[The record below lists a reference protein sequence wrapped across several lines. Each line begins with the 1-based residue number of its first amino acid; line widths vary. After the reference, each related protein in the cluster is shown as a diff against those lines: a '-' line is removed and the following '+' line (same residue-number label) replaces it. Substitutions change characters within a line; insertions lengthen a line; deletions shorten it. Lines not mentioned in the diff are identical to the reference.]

1 MRHKFRLGRGAR
13 WLPALGA
20 TMALAAVAPSM
31 ASADGNG
38 GYFSHQLDPQTTNVP
53 YLAWNGEE
61 VRLESCASLGG
72 VSYQNAETAF
82 SVNDEGRGRVS
93 IPITP
98 SFLVEDWSGTQ
109 QSTNQEPQIEPN
121 SVDTF
126 LTDDF
131 QGGPGICVEGDAV
144 SLFPGMA
151 RIELDVTA
159 SLQINTILGN
169 LGLGSAQTLFKT
181 QYLAG
186 WMTLNDPSLNE
197 MSSSSFG
204 DSTDAANLLGDPSGN
219 GMFNAGGKDG
229 FLDVHVTGTM
239 PMTGPWLAK
248 FPAGSVT
255 LPNDWVDLA
264 HQLASDNNPVDMSP
278 WDRWDTSG
286 DSADSEG
293 HSVLSGCNTVDDS
306 SAPPE
311 TSDANYIAANTY
323 VDPSLLD
330 NGDNCD
336 PVGGNG
342 TAGGEI
348 GPFSTAFGMSGDEAI
363 GPYDPIDGFDT
374 NLPDGNLSTQDAPMP
389 AARVDVAIAQNSG
402 APGDTS
408 GVGSLETGS
417 HAADKTQSYSR
428 DLTGNT
434 QTGNTEPHN
443 LYAPFYDEFIPA
455 TGRGNASSGID
466 GAVITGDFPNF
477 IGTSINFDDFNGGVY
492 HFWDA
497 LPVAQNYGGATACFN
512 EDPYQGGLSDTDTNP
527 KDFWQKPKGASDV
540 AVYTDQNGEA
550 QVKYNPGTGFFFDQL
565 PQGSVND
572 GVLHNSDNGCD
583 LQNFLGKPI
592 GTSAITATAK
602 YPFKPVDFNSTTSN
616 TVTKTVIS
624 QWSKTIGAEPKG
636 DGESQAEIVAVHAQ
650 DITGAPYTDEVV
662 CFTATNAALTP
673 FKGTAGG
680 VSYADE
686 NSVPDPATATGANS
700 ERTCV
705 TTDDNGNA
713 AVVAIQSEAL
723 PVDVNADFV
732 QEGIMRDVQYTG
744 DSGAT
749 AGTLPPPPPATG
761 GPTTGGAPTITAG
774 TVAKGPDA
782 GTTPPSA
789 SLAKVEGIDPALVAP
804 KHGSKKAVIARVDS
818 LRLVMASHARH
829 YLLVKVISGH
839 KTARL
844 ALTFQVRKGHKTALV
859 HRTLIVRTNRSLKI
873 GVAKTVIELKGAHLV
888 G

>member
-1 MRHKFRLGRGAR
+1 
-13 WLPALGA
+13 
-20 TMALAAVAPSM
+20 M
-31 ASADGNG
+31 ASADGGG

-72 VSYQNAETAF
+72 VRYSDAETAF
-82 SVNDEGRGRVS
+82 GVNDGGQGRVT

-109 QSTNQEPQIEPN
+109 QSTNMEPQIEPN

-144 SLFPGMA
+144 SLYPGMA

-159 SLQINTILGN
+159 SVQINTILGS

-186 WMTLNDPSLNE
+186 WMTLNDPTLKE
-197 MSSSSFG
+197 MANTDFG
-204 DSTDAANLLGDPSGN
+204 DSADAANLLGDPSGN
-219 GMFNAGGKDG
+219 GQFNAGANDG
-229 FLDVHVTGTM
+229 FLDVHVSGTM
-239 PMTGPWLAK
+239 PMTGAWLNK
-248 FPAGSVT
+248 FPSGSVT

-264 HQLASDNNPVDMSP
+264 QKLASDNNPVDMTP

-293 HSVLSGCNTVDDS
+293 HSVLSGCNTADDS

-323 VDPSLLD
+323 VSPSLLD

-336 PVGGNG
+336 YTRGNNTYTG
-342 TAGGEI
+342 DQD
-348 GPFSTAFGMSGDEAI
+348 GPFSTAFGLSGDEAI

-402 APGDTS
+402 AQGDMS
-408 GVGSLETGS
+408 GVGSLETGF
-417 HAADKTQSYSR
+417 HAANKQQSYSR
-428 DLTGNT
+428 DLTGDPT
-434 QTGNTEPHN
+434 AHN
-443 LYAPFYDEFIPA
+443 LYAPFYNEFIPA
-455 TGRGNASSGID
+455 TARGNASSGID

-477 IGTSINFDDFNGGVY
+477 LGAPFFSEY
-492 HFWDA
+492 HFWYA

-527 KDFWQKPKGASDV
+527 NDFWQKPKGASDV

-565 PQGSVND
+565 PVGNPN
-572 GVLHNSDNGCD
+572 GVLKNGDNGCD

-602 YPFKPVDFNSTTSN
+602 YPFKPVDFDPTTSN

-650 DITGAPYTDEVV
+650 DITGAPYTNEVV
-662 CFTATNAALTP
+662 CFTATNASLTP
-673 FKGTAGG
+673 FFGTAGG
-680 VSYADE
+680 VNYAGE
-686 NSVPDPATATGANS
+686 KSVTDPATANGNS
-700 ERTCV
+700 DRTCV
-705 TTDDNGNA
+705 TTDAYGNA

-723 PVDVNADFV
+723 TVDVNADFV
-732 QEGIMRDVQYTG
+732 QEGIMRDITYTG
-744 DSGAT
+744 NSGST
-749 AGTLPPPPPATG
+749 VGTLPPVTPVTTPNG
-761 GPTTGGAPTITAG
+761 GTTAPTITAG
-774 TVAKGPDA
+774 TVATGKDS
-782 GTTPPSA
+782 GTTPPS
-789 SLAKVEGIDPALVAP
+789 LAKVEAVDPALAASIK
-804 KHGSKKAVIARVDS
+804 KHSGKKAVIARVDS
-818 LRLVMASHARH
+818 LRLVLPSHARH

-839 KTARL
+839 HTARL
-844 ALTFQVRKGHKTALV
+844 ALTFQVRKGHRTALV
-859 HRTLIVRTNRSLKI
+859 HRTLNVRTNRSLKI
-873 GVAKTVIELKGAHLV
+873 AVAKNVIQLKGAHLV

>member
-31 ASADGNG
+31 ASADGGG
-38 GYFSHQLDPQTTNVP
+38 GYFSHQLDPQSTNVP

-72 VSYQNAETAF
+72 VSYGNAETAF
-82 SVNDEGRGRVS
+82 SVNDGGRGRVT

-109 QSTNQEPQIEPN
+109 QSTNEEPQIEPN

-144 SLFPGMA
+144 SLYPGMA

-186 WMTLNDPSLNE
+186 WMTLNDPTLKE
-197 MSSSSFG
+197 MASTDFG

-219 GMFNAGGKDG
+219 GIFNAGANDG
-229 FLDVHVTGTM
+229 SLDVHVTGTM
-239 PMTGPWLAK
+239 PMTGAWLNK

-255 LPNDWVDLA
+255 LPNDWVDMA
-264 HQLASDNNPVDMSP
+264 QKLASDNNPVDMTP

-286 DSADSEG
+286 DSADTEG
-293 HSVLSGCNTVDDS
+293 HSLASGCATAGS
-306 SAPPE
+306 SSVPPE
-311 TSDANYIAANTY
+311 TAGANYIAANTY
-323 VDPSLLD
+323 VPTSYLD

-336 PVGGNG
+336 YSTGSNT
-342 TAGGEI
+342 TANGGEI
-348 GPFSTAFGMSGDEAI
+348 GPFSTAFGLSGDEAI

-389 AARVDVAIAQNSG
+389 AARVDVAIAKNTG
-402 APGDTS
+402 GTDTG
-408 GVGSLETGS
+408 GVGSLE
-417 HAADKTQSYSR
+417 AADKTQSYSR
-428 DLTGNT
+428 DLTGDST
-434 QTGNTEPHN
+434 AHN

-497 LPVAQNYGGATACFN
+497 LPVAQNWGGATACFN

-550 QVKYNPGTGFFFDQL
+550 QVLYNPGTGFYFDQL
-565 PQGSVND
+565 PQGSANN
-572 GVLHNSDNGCD
+572 GVLHNGDNGCD

-602 YPFKPVDFNSTTSN
+602 YPFKPVDFDPTTSN
-616 TVTKTVIS
+616 TVTKTVDS
-624 QWSKTIGAEPKG
+624 LWSKTIGAEPKG
-636 DGESQAEIVAVHAQ
+636 DGEPQAQIVAVHAQ

-662 CFTATNAALTP
+662 CFTATNAALSP
-673 FKGTAGG
+673 FFGTAGG
-680 VSYADE
+680 VSYAGE
-686 NSVPDPATATGANS
+686 KSVTDPATANGNGD
-700 ERTCV
+700 RTCV
-705 TTDDNGNA
+705 TTDDYGNA

-732 QEGIMRDVQYTG
+732 QEGIMRDVTYTG
-744 DSGAT
+744 DSGT
-749 AGTLPPPPPATG
+749 TVGTLPPVPPV
-761 GPTTGGAPTITAG
+761 TTGGSTDQPPVITLA
-774 TVAKGPDA
+774 TVATGKDS
-782 GTTPPSA
+782 GTTPPS
-789 SLAKVEGIDPALVAP
+789 LAKVEAVDPALAASI
-804 KHGSKKAVIARVDS
+804 KKNSGKKAVIARVDS
-818 LRLVMASHARH
+818 LRLVLPSHARH

-839 KTARL
+839 STARL
-844 ALTFQVRKGHKTALV
+844 ALTFQVRKGRKTALV
-859 HRTLIVRTNRSLKI
+859 HRTLTVRTNRSLKI
-873 GVAKTVIELKGAHLV
+873 GVAKSVIQLKGAHLV